1 MKAIVKTAI
10 SIAILFVI
18 SLPIT
23 AQENNVK
30 AIKRPAKDSY
40 KNKFFAG
47 FSFGMSAAWWAGARE
62 DYINDVEE
70 QLELESLYVDF
81 KSLPRYSISC
91 AIQLEYCFN
100 KHLRLYTEA
109 AYVNKGQVYSGDG
122 YMLYQE
128 YYGSQTERLD
138 FFMRMK
144 MRVNYVQIP
153 LMFKVVTTPG
163 IYFEAGP
170 HLDITTHGKIHM
182 MVKAD
187 DEKESNA
194 EKMPMLRPINY
205 GISGG
210 MGFQKNGFGIDL
222 RFIAD
227 FADTFK
233 DGANPYELKNRM
245 VQLTFGIYPGQMD

>member
-1 MKAIVKTAI
+1 MKAIVKTVI
-10 SIAILFVI
+10 SIVILFGI
-18 SLPIT
+18 SLEMT
-23 AQENNVK
+23 AQETKVQT
-30 AIKRPAKDSY
+30 ITQPVKDSY
-40 KNKFFAG
+40 KNKVFAG
-47 FSFGMSAAWWAGARE
+47 FSFGMSATWWAGARE

-70 QLELESLYVDF
+70 QLEMESIYVDF
-81 KSLPRYSISC
+81 KPIPRYSISFS
-91 AIQLEYCFN
+91 ILLEYCFS

-128 YYGSQTERLD
+128 YYGSQAERFD

-153 LMFKVVTTPG
+153 LMLKVVTNQG

-187 DEKESNA
+187 DEKE
-194 EKMPMLRPINY
+194 
-205 GISGG
+205 
-210 MGFQKNGFGIDL
+210 IDS
-222 RFIAD
+222 
-227 FADTFK
+227 
-233 DGANPYELKNRM
+233 
-245 VQLTFGIYPGQMD
+245 